1 MLDPGANRSTHVP
14 WFENDDRASL
24 LVELPTVSAWET
36 RAGEALQALALL
48 LPAAIAYVT
57 PDATEFRTASSSA
70 VEALP
75 PRLMLATAGEA
86 WLLVTQSTPAMTPE
100 VEPDPLQLRT
110 RTAYSFTP
118 LATP

>member
-1 MLDPGANRSTHVP
+1 
-14 WFENDDRASL
+14 
-24 LVELPTVSAWET
+24 
-36 RAGEALQALALL
+36 AGEALQALALL

-100 VEPDPLQLRT
+100 VVPDPLQLRT

-118 LATP
+118 WPPRKWCRRPCQPHGCRGRGSRRCRARR